1 MNSLCAAAVGLT
13 LGIESELIKQGIES
27 YAPVEGRMQIIK
39 TQRLTLLDDSFNANP
54 TSMAAAINIACRA
67 SGRTVLI
74 LGDMLEL
81 GEKGA
86 EYHRDMGKKAVECG
100 ADMMIGKGPLMKN
113 ACEETERAGIE
124 TMHFDTSEDIMRALD
139 NCLRDG
145 DTVLVKA
152 SHGTNLK
159 DVAEYIKANF

>member
-1 MNSLCAAAVGLT
+1 MHIFIKVYLKHQKFSLFLH
-13 LGIESELIKQGIES
+13 
-27 YAPVEGRMQIIK
+27 
-39 TQRLTLLDDSFNANP
+39 
-54 TSMAAAINIACRA
+54 
-67 SGRTVLI
+67 
-74 LGDMLEL
+74 
-81 GEKGA
+81 KGA
-86 EYHRDMGKKAVECG
+86 VWGNVFGRAGVLCSVGSVFVSSVHRMDMGKKAVECG
-100 ADMMIGKGPLMKN
+100 ADIMIGKGPLMKN

>member
-1 MNSLCAAAVGLT
+1 M
-13 LGIESELIKQGIES
+13 
-27 YAPVEGRMQIIK
+27 
-39 TQRLTLLDDSFNANP
+39 
-54 TSMAAAINIACRA
+54 
-67 SGRTVLI
+67 LI

-86 EYHRDMGKKAVECG
+86 EYHRDVGKKAVECG